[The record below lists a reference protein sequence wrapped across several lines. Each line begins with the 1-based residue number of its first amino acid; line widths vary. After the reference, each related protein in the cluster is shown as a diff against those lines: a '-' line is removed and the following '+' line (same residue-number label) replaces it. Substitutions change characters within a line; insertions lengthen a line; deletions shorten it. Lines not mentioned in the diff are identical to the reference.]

1 MRASLETSEILYVAM
16 VVKIF
21 QFKLETFVCVCV
33 GGGRGGRRN
42 RREMIKGDRADT
54 LTETLN

>member
-33 GGGRGGRRN
+33 CVGRGGRRN
-42 RREMIKGDRADT
+42 WREMIKGDRADT